1 MKGMPGSGWI
11 GSFARALVLAGFLGS
26 ASEVRATV
34 GSRDTVLVNA
44 PDSSALPEEPT
55 PEPQRHSPGKAAWRA
70 AALPGWGQIYNRK
83 YWKLPLVY
91 GGLGGLGYWVY
102 FNADQH
108 RFYRQAFLAK
118 TDEDPATADPLPAF
132 SEASVLQTK
141 EYYRRQLDASVLLT
155 TAFYGLQIVDAVV
168 DAHLFHFDV
177 SPDLSLQWSPWT
189 APAGQAFGAAPL
201 PRAKGSAIPAQGL
214 HFILSYR

>member
-1 MKGMPGSGWI
+1 MRTFCP
-11 GSFARALVLAGFLGS
+11 
-26 ASEVRATV
+26 
-34 GSRDTVLVNA
+34 RDTVLVQTA
-44 PDSSALPEEPT
+44 DSTALGEEPVA
-55 PEPQRHSPGKAAWRA
+55 EPPRHSPAKAAWRA

-118 TDEDPATADPLPAF
+118 TDEDPATADPLPGF
-132 SEASVLQTK
+132 SESSVLQTK
-141 EYYRRQLDASVLLT
+141 EFYRRQLDASVLLT

-189 APAGQAFGAAPL
+189 APSAAASGHAAFG
-201 PRAKGSAIPAQGL
+201 RAKGSAIPAQGL
-214 HFILSYR
+214 HFILTYR